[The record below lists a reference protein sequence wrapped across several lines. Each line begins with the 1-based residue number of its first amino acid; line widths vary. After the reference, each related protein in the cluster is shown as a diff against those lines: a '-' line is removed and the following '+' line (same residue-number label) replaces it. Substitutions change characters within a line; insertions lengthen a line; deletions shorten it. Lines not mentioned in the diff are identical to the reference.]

1 MWYIVLMLSEF
12 QKSWRK
18 SRSRQLLVLSAGTL
32 QSGVQGVFIDIGEE
46 GWAVGAHSFFPYP
59 AALQEFI
66 ESMLNGGGPVSMAEH
81 AAQDRRLSF
90 CITECAKNV
99 LAQVPET
106 HKNPHCAIVNTLQ
119 LYKTPA
125 GAQERWC
132 LELGDPLAAAM
143 ALKVPVLTGFMRQ
156 SLLNDGSGE
165 LPLADGHRAIAAKA
179 GGDFI
184 IANIGIL
191 SRMAIV
197 LAGDQKAAFDSDIGP
212 GTLLLNLAAREC
224 GCAEGFDRDG
234 TAALSGTVHDAA
246 LEALMSLDWFLKP
259 FPKEATFAIFRGL
272 CSHGSLTPLSPR
284 DKLATLTA
292 FSARLIFDCVR
303 REYKDISGLNA
314 LWIAGGGAHNQAL
327 INYLEVWFGAGKIKS
342 TAELGIPP
350 EAYIPTALGLA
361 AASYLDNAGKDAREA
376 GFGEWVLT

>member
-1 MWYIVLMLSEF
+1 MLSEF

-106 HKNPHCAIVNTLQ
+106 HKNPNCAIVNTLP

-156 SLLNDGSGE
+156 SLLSGGTGD
-165 LPLADGHRAIAAKA
+165 LALADGHCAIAAKA
-179 GGDFI
+179 GGDFV

-191 SRMAIV
+191 SRLTVV
-197 LAGDQKAAFDSDIGP
+197 LANAAKASIDSEIGP
-212 GTLLLNLAAREC
+212 GTLLLNMAARGC
-224 GCAEGFDRDG
+224 GCSEGFDRDG
-234 TAALSGTVHDAA
+234 TAALLGTVHDAA
-246 LEALMSLDWFLKP
+246 LESLMSLDWFLKP
-259 FPKEATFAIFRGL
+259 FPKEATFAIFREL
-272 CSHGSLTPLSPR
+272 YSHESLAPLSPQ

-292 FSARLIFDCVR
+292 FSARVIFDSIR
-303 REYKDISGLNA
+303 REYADLSGLNT
-314 LWIAGGGAHNQAL
+314 LWIAGGGAHNQT
-327 INYLEVWFGAGKIKS
+327 IVKYLEVWLGAGKIKT

-361 AASYLDNAGKDAREA
+361 AAAYLDDAGKDPREA
-376 GFGEWVLT
+376 GFGEWVLA